1 MADKNFSKI
10 VKQDESKMLEISL
23 LDVDSVI
30 ASYME
35 NHIIPEVQQNGN
47 KIKVPLLYGNAERW
61 KSAQRDGYLKDK
73 LGKLQ
78 LPLVM
83 FKRNSIAPN
92 ETMKFL
98 KDHRVT
104 YPTIKK
110 YSQKHAYDRFSLL
123 NPDFKRRFE
132 AYDVRMP
139 NYVTLTYE
147 IMFWTAYT
155 EHNNKIIE
163 QFQYANEQYW
173 GEAGDYKF
181 RVVVSDF
188 DNQQDIGAG
197 TERIIRT
204 SCTLSVNAYLLPKRY
219 DTQPTTQ
226 KGFSIRKVVV
236 TNEVVLQGGDGYD
249 LNGRLT
255 TSLEKP
261 LEKFGNELLG
271 NRIETESSDIF
282 GDPIQT
288 EDGNDLIAE

>member
-35 NHIIPEVQQNGN
+35 NHIIPEVEQSGN

-123 NPDFKRRFE
+123 NPEFKRRFE

-147 IMFWTAYT
+147 IMFWTGYT

>member
-1 MADKNFSKI
+1 
-10 VKQDESKMLEISL
+10 
-23 LDVDSVI
+23 
-30 ASYME
+30 
-35 NHIIPEVQQNGN
+35 
-47 KIKVPLLYGNAERW
+47 
-61 KSAQRDGYLKDK
+61 
-73 LGKLQ
+73 
-78 LPLVM
+78 M